1 MSIFDIINAKK
12 YWISIKSELNAAQ
25 SFTSIAKFFK
35 TKSYAFLAS
44 GSFSRKN
51 SFRIG
56 SWNVVCNILF
66 PFLSFGFWIS
76 PIQTSHC
83 GPKGFTSWQVLGP
96 ILVIQWFQV
105 LLLLW
110 YKVITNSSCALSRE
124 IKIDLTF
131 WLFNSKLAQF
141 EKMPLLKTHIPHVQL
156 QPAAPSSSNVQS
168 THSFSPTNLS

>member
-25 SFTSIAKFFK
+25 SFTSIAKIFK

-76 PIQTSHC
+76 PIRPSYFGQNGVFIQASLEPC
-83 GPKGFTSWQVLGP
+83 VWLYAFCIISIYVIMFDVSVFTV
-96 ILVIQWFQV
+96 
-105 LLLLW
+105 
-110 YKVITNSSCALSRE
+110 E
-124 IKIDLTF
+124 IKI
-131 WLFNSKLAQF
+131 
-141 EKMPLLKTHIPHVQL
+141 I
-156 QPAAPSSSNVQS
+156 
-168 THSFSPTNLS
+168 